1 MKPCE
6 LLSRKQVAAM
16 LKVSERTIYRNVK
29 AARFPAP
36 ALVLGRPRWKKED
49 VDKYIEECFKF
60 NENSRVEST
69 H

>member
-6 LLSRKQVAAM
+6 LLTRKQVAAM
-16 LKVSERTIYRNVK
+16 LNVSERTIYRKVEDSL
-29 AARFPAP
+29 FPAP

-49 VDKYIEECFKF
+49 VDKYIEECFNI
-60 NENSRVEST
+60 NENSRVKST